1 VAVVHKPGGDAFRQQ
16 SHRNRQ
22 APEPFPHPKA
32 LPASEF
38 INIEQLRA
46 AGSVRRRTGFLGG
59 QFRRLWISG
68 AKLREVEYEG
78 RSYVVFKNIL
88 AGATALA
95 LVIAPEVALAQSS
108 ATPRAAITE
117 VAPAVEAVEGDSEL
131 LQERRRRRGF
141 LIPLFATILVGLGIY
156 IWLIDD
162 NEGPGVSPG

>member
-1 VAVVHKPGGDAFRQQ
+1 VQESFAH
-16 SHRNRQ
+16 RQ
-22 APEPFPHPKA
+22 ALH
-32 LPASEF
+32 ASEF
-38 INIEQLRA
+38 VNIQQLRA
-46 AGSVRRRTGFLGG
+46 AGSVRQQAGFLGG
-59 QFRRLWISG
+59 QFGRFWISG

-95 LVIAPEVALAQSS
+95 LVAAPEVALAQSS
-108 ATPRAAITE
+108 AAPRAAVTE

-141 LIPLFATILVGLGIY
+141 LIPLFATILIGIGIY

-162 NEGPGVSPG
+162 NQGPGVSPG